1 MSQVLTVNDLAIAF
15 PANQFVVRKVYRAG
29 AIAMLVLLSVVA
41 GRGQATGE
49 SKNEIKNIQVVDG
62 AIDGNVYGVGKS
74 IRINGTVKEGAIAF
88 GGDVIVQGTV
98 MGDVA
103 AVGGSVIQLE
113 GARIGGDVI
122 VAGGTYRPA
131 EKQPNRS
138 TGARTVVFSGY
149 EYELQQ
155 LMRNPTGLL
164 SPGWSATYIGL
175 RLLSILFWFVV
186 SLILTAALPGTVSRG
201 VARLQLT
208 SLRVAAIG
216 FVGAIV
222 VPAIAAVSLRF
233 LPTQVGALLGMMALL
248 FVLVAWVF
256 GRVVICAAAGR
267 WFQRR
272 YFPRTGHSES
282 VALLIG
288 TALWAV
294 VSSLPF
300 VWPFVVASTLVLS
313 FGLALTAG
321 RGNYW
326 HKVSAA

>member
-1 MSQVLTVNDLAIAF
+1 METVARSFLSSAIAL
-15 PANQFVVRKVYRAG
+15 PRPGDRSARVLPRALG
-29 AIAMLVLLSVVA
+29 LLCFFLVAVIA
-41 GRGQATGE
+41 GRAQAPKD
-49 SKNEIKNIQVVDG
+49 SSPDSAQVFEGIIND
-62 AIDGNVYGVGKS
+62 NVYGVSKS
-74 IRINGTVKEGAIAF
+74 IKINGTVKEGAIAF

-98 MGDVA
+98 EGDVA
-103 AVGGSVIQLE
+103 AIGGSVVQLP

-122 VAGGTYRPA
+122 VVGGTYKPA
-131 EKQPNRS
+131 DKSPIRNAAKA
-138 TGARTVVFSGY
+138 TMVYAGY
-149 EYELQQ
+149 EQELQNI
-155 LMRNPTGLL
+155 MRNPAGIL
-164 SPGWSATYIGL
+164 SPSWSPTYIGL
-175 RLLSILFWFVV
+175 RILSILFWFV
-186 SLILTAALPGTVSRG
+186 AALGLTTAMPLTVSSG

-233 LPTQVGALLGMMALL
+233 LPTQVGALLGMVALL